1 MSLKPDHTAADL
13 RALMDQFATA
23 AESATPAAQA
33 NRIRQQLQESR
44 PDVMRHRG
52 DRTIR
57 VVKQGGKPIGEIGID
72 AEASEGNGAYYV
84 KLYDGSYDAV
94 GYDTAEEALA
104 ELKAAIKQGVTEGSA
119 GWMLRQDPALAKKVR
134 DNTQGYKDLKKMAGK
149 PVPKKDEKG
158 VAEHSMYGDEE
169 VSWEKGGRRAPTG
182 AFRNPAVVKT
192 DKSIGTRVSDIGPGG
207 KEYNVKTDKE
217 WDKQKG
223 VAEAKRKMP
232 APKFTAYPS
241 YHDWRLELM
250 RRGDDQIDHLD
261 NDYVD
266 NYRVLFAVDRNR
278 RVVGMYYH
286 TADTGTFV
294 PPGQGFS
301 DMIYYA
307 DTDPHWPYGD
317 DDDGK
322 EDLRELSK
330 DTLGSYV
337 KKASKDVNDKSRET
351 QWYKDMWAGNYPVRG
366 AKKRVQQKRA
376 DIDKRVGGI
385 GKAVDRLTKEGVAEG
400 RAGVDDTDTVGFSVN
415 SEAAY
420 NAVMRRFG
428 NAIDHDETSG
438 VMYAP
443 ARVWPQIEMT
453 AFDADPDS
461 GAVRVEDDVME
472 QGVAE
477 AKNLARRVRV
487 VKTGETGTI
496 RQIKHGAH
504 KGAPKT
510 YYVDLDNGGQADNL
524 PASALR
530 LIKGEVAEVKSKT
543 HSEHSEM
550 DTPAVQ
556 RAIAGMK
563 QRHEK
568 EPFDLEKA
576 RALGQKLA
584 ARNRDTR
591 RK

>member
-13 RALMDQFATA
+13 RKLMDQFATA
-23 AESATPAAQA
+23 AEPATPAAQA
-33 NRIRQQLQESR
+33 NRIRQQLSEMDYGGGRSPHAGMGLPR
-44 PDVMRHRG
+44 DDLDLNPAGRKEIIVKPETVKKTRKDVG
-52 DRTIR
+52 DRLDR
-57 VVKQGGKPIGEIGID
+57 AFAQAYDDKDVK
-72 AEASEGNGAYYV
+72 
-84 KLYDGSYDAV
+84 
-94 GYDTAEEALA
+94 
-104 ELKAAIKQGVTEGSA
+104 EGSA

-149 PVPKKDEKG
+149 PVPKKDAKGVAEGRVDQIAPGGADYSKHSTDELKAMLRPGVMGRNELKFKTLIRQELRKREQQG

-223 VAEAKRKMP
+223 VAE
-232 APKFTAYPS
+232 
-241 YHDWRLELM
+241 
-250 RRGDDQIDHLD
+250 
-261 NDYVD
+261 
-266 NYRVLFAVDRNR
+266 
-278 RVVGMYYH
+278 
-286 TADTGTFV
+286 
-294 PPGQGFS
+294 
-301 DMIYYA
+301 
-307 DTDPHWPYGD
+307 
-317 DDDGK
+317 
-322 EDLRELSK
+322 
-330 DTLGSYV
+330 
-337 KKASKDVNDKSRET
+337 
-351 QWYKDMWAGNYPVRG
+351 
-366 AKKRVQQKRA
+366 
-376 DIDKRVGGI
+376 
-385 GKAVDRLTKEGVAEG
+385 G
-400 RAGVDDTDTVGFSVN
+400 RAGADDTDTVGFSVN

-428 NAIDHDETSG
+428 GAIDHDETSG
-438 VMYAP
+438 IMYAP
-443 ARVWPQIEMT
+443 ARIWPRIEMT

-477 AKNLARRVRV
+477 AKSLARRVRV

-496 RQIKHGAH
+496 RQIKHGAY

-556 RAIAGMK
+556 GAIAGMK